1 VIAAQDLGDLIRGW
15 ELFTALPVMLLVA
28 LIAGRLLGV
37 RRSFGATIASGVIGW
52 LAGATLSLV
61 IAHSEG
67 RAGFTRN
74 LWLFSTFFAM
84 STTAW
89 IELLAKPGA
98 LARARTGLASVPRP
112 LRSAR
117 LASQRLGRY
126 AQITR
131 IAVRYGFGSTL
142 GLGDGEV
149 DEQGVAGKAPV
160 AVRLRRALEEC
171 GGMFVKL
178 GQVLSTR
185 SDLLPDHVVA
195 ELSRLQDR
203 VAQEPRPAMQ
213 TVVEED
219 LGGPVETFFADF
231 DWQPIA
237 AASIGQAYKARLK
250 SGEPVIVKVQRP
262 GIAAAVERDMGVLLE
277 LARTA
282 EARTSW
288 AAEYRVLDLANEFA
302 DRLREELD
310 FRIEARNATLIGG
323 RIGDGTGGGTRDGT
337 GDGDGTAPVRVP
349 RVYDELTTARVLT
362 MEWLDGVS
370 VRQTDR
376 VDALGVDR
384 PALAEALL
392 RCSLQQ
398 MLVDGHFHADPHP
411 GNVLVLG
418 PNQLGLIDFGATG
431 RLDAVEQSSLR
442 EMVLAVSQRDATLMR
457 QAVLEVASLRRG
469 FDDEQLERSL
479 ARFMARNLGP
489 GATPTAAM
497 FNELLQLFF
506 AFGITLPPEFSTFFR
521 AMITLEGTLTTLCPG
536 YLVIDAAQG
545 IAKEWARDRLTPA
558 SLQDLARQE
567 LLSLAPMLRRMPR
580 HVDRLATIVE
590 RGDVRANVSLFRD
603 TEDVR
608 VVTRLVNRV
617 VVAFLGGVVGVISVI
632 LLGVQGGPAF
642 TGTTSL
648 YQFFGYF
655 GLFCSTVLVLRVLV
669 AVLRDGL
676 N

>member
-1 VIAAQDLGDLIRGW
+1 VIAAQDLGDLILGW
-15 ELFTALPVMLLVA
+15 ELFTALPVMVLVA
-28 LIAGRLLGV
+28 VIAGRLLGV
-37 RRSFGATIASGVIGW
+37 RRSLGVTVVSGVVGW
-52 LAGATLSLV
+52 LAGAALSLV
-61 IAHSEG
+61 IARSENG
-67 RAGFTRN
+67 AGFTRN

-89 IELLAKPGA
+89 VELLAKPGA

-112 LRSAR
+112 FRSAR

-126 AQITR
+126 AQISR

-142 GLGDGEV
+142 GLGDA
-149 DEQGVAGKAPV
+149 DPDDQSPAGKAPT
-160 AVRLRRALEEC
+160 AVRVRRALEEC

-203 VAQEPRPAMQ
+203 VAQEPGDAMQ
-213 TVVEED
+213 AVIEED
-219 LGGPVETFFADF
+219 LGASVETVFAEF
-231 DWQPIA
+231 EWQPVA
-237 AASIGQAYKARLK
+237 AASIGQAYRARLR

-262 GIAAAVERDMGVLLE
+262 GIADAVERDVGVLLE

-288 AAEYRVLDLANEFA
+288 AAEYHVVELAQEFA
-302 DRLREELD
+302 ARLREELD
-310 FRIEARNATLIGG
+310 FRIEARNATEIGG
-323 RIGDGTGGGTRDGT
+323 RIGAG
-337 GDGDGTAPVRVP
+337 PVRVP
-349 RVYDELTTARVLT
+349 RVYEELTTARVLT

-370 VRQTDR
+370 VRQADR

-384 PALAEALL
+384 TALAEALL
-392 RCSLQQ
+392 RCSLEQ

-418 PNQLGLIDFGATG
+418 PGRLGLIDFGATG

-442 EMVLAVSQRDATLMR
+442 EMVLAVSQRDPALMR
-457 QAVLEVASLRRG
+457 QAVLEVATLRRG
-469 FDDEQLERSL
+469 FDDDQLERSL
-479 ARFMARNLGP
+479 ARFMARNLGA
-489 GATPTAAM
+489 GATPSAAM

-506 AFGITLPPEFSTFFR
+506 SFGISLPPEFSTFFR
-521 AMITLEGTLTTLCPG
+521 AMVTLEGTLTTLCPG

-545 IAKEWARDRLTPA
+545 IAGEWARDRLTPGT
-558 SLQDLARQE
+558 LQEMARQE
-567 LLSLAPMLRRMPR
+567 LLSVAPMLRRVPR

-590 RGDVRANVSLFRD
+590 RGDVRASVSLFRD
-603 TEDVR
+603 AEDVR

-617 VVAFLGGVVGVISVI
+617 VLAFLGGVVGVISVV
-632 LLGVQGGPAF
+632 LLGVTGGPPF
-642 TGTTSL
+642 TGDTSL
-648 YQFFGYF
+648 YEFFGYF

-669 AVLRDGL
+669 AILRDGV

>member
-1 VIAAQDLGDLIRGW
+1 MIAAQDLGDLILGW
-15 ELFTALPVMLLVA
+15 EFFTALPVMLLVA
-28 LIAGRLLGV
+28 VIAGRLLGV
-37 RRSFGATIASGVIGW
+37 RRTLGATVVSGVVGW
-52 LAGATLSLV
+52 LGGATLSLV
-61 IAHSEG
+61 IARHEG
-67 RAGFTRN
+67 GGGFTRN

-89 IELLAKPGA
+89 YELLAKPGA

-112 LRSAR
+112 FRTAR

-126 AQITR
+126 AQISR
-131 IAVRYGFGSTL
+131 IAVRHGFGSTL
-142 GLGDGEV
+142 GLGDSDGDADAV
-149 DEQGVAGKAPV
+149 GGKAPV

-203 VAQEPRPAMQ
+203 VAQDPREAMQ
-213 TVVEED
+213 AVVEED
-219 LGGPVETFFADF
+219 LGAPVDTLFAEF
-231 DWQPIA
+231 DWDPVA
-237 AASIGQAYKARLK
+237 AASIGQAYRARLR
-250 SGEPVIVKVQRP
+250 SGEAVIVKVQRP
-262 GIAAAVERDMGVLLE
+262 GVAAAVERDMGVLLE

-282 EARTSW
+282 EARASW
-288 AAEYRVLDLANEFA
+288 AAEYHVLELANEFA

-310 FRIEARNATLIGG
+310 FRIEARNATEIGG
-323 RIGDGTGGGTRDGT
+323 RIGAEG
-337 GDGDGTAPVRVP
+337 PVRVP

-370 VRQTDR
+370 VRQAER
-376 VDALGVDR
+376 VDAMGADR

-411 GNVLVLG
+411 GNVLILD
-418 PNQLGLIDFGATG
+418 PDRLGLIDFGATG
-431 RLDAVEQSSLR
+431 RLDAVEQTSLR
-442 EMVLAVSQRDATLMR
+442 EMFLAVSQRDATLMR
-457 QAVLEVASLRRG
+457 QAVLEVATLRRG
-469 FDDEQLERSL
+469 FDDEQLERAL
-479 ARFMARNLGP
+479 ARFMGRNLGP
-489 GATPTAAM
+489 GATPSAAM

-506 AFGITLPPEFSTFFR
+506 GFGITLPPEFSTFFR
-521 AMITLEGTLTTLCPG
+521 AMVTLEGTLTTLCPG
-536 YLVIDAAQG
+536 YLVIDAAQA
-545 IAKEWARDRLTPA
+545 IAREWARDRLTPET
-558 SLQDLARQE
+558 LQELARQE
-567 LLSLAPMLRRMPR
+567 LLSLAPMLRRLPR

-603 TEDVR
+603 AEDVR

-617 VVAFLGGVVGVISVI
+617 VIAFLGGVVGVISVV
-632 LLGVQGGPAF
+632 LLGVKGGPPF
-642 TGTTSL
+642 TGSTSL

>member
-1 VIAAQDLGDLIRGW
+1 MIAAQDLGDLILGW

-28 LIAGRLLGV
+28 VIAGRLLGV
-37 RRSFGATIASGVIGW
+37 RRSFSATVASGVIGW

-67 RAGFTRN
+67 NAGFTRN

-112 LRSAR
+112 FRTAR

-126 AQITR
+126 AQISR

-142 GLGDGEV
+142 GLGDADV
-149 DEQGVAGKAPV
+149 DEQGAAGKAPV
-160 AVRLRRALEEC
+160 AVRVRRALEEC
-171 GGMFVKL
+171 GGLFVKL

-203 VAQEPRPAMQ
+203 VAQEPRHAMQ
-213 TVVEED
+213 AVVEED
-219 LGGPVETFFADF
+219 LGGPVETLFAEF
-231 DWQPIA
+231 DWHPVA
-237 AASIGQAYKARLK
+237 AASIGQAYKARLH

-262 GIAAAVERDMGVLLE
+262 GIAAAVERDVGVLLE

-288 AAEYRVLDLANEFA
+288 AAEYRVLELATEFA

-323 RIGDGTGGGTRDGT
+323 RIGDGTGDGS
-337 GDGDGTAPVRVP
+337 GRVRVP
-349 RVYDELTTARVLT
+349 RVHDELTTARVLT

-370 VRQTDR
+370 VRQADR

-398 MLVDGHFHADPHP
+398 MLVDGHFHSDPHP

-418 PNQLGLIDFGATG
+418 PGQLGLIDFGATG

-457 QAVLEVASLRRG
+457 QAVLEVATLRRG

-479 ARFMARNLGP
+479 ARFMGRNLGP
-489 GATPTAAM
+489 GATPSAAM

-521 AMITLEGTLTTLCPG
+521 AMVTLEGTLTTLCPG
-536 YLVIDAAQG
+536 YLVIDAAQS
-545 IAKEWARDRLTPA
+545 IAKEWARDRLTPDT
-558 SLQDLARQE
+558 LQDLARQE
-567 LLSLAPMLRRMPR
+567 LLSVAPMLRRLPR

-603 TEDVR
+603 AEDVR

-617 VVAFLGGVVGVISVI
+617 VVAFLGGVVGVISVV
-632 LLGVQGGPAF
+632 LLGVQGGPPF

>member
-1 VIAAQDLGDLIRGW
+1 VLAAGALIAAQDLGDLILGW

-28 LIAGRLLGV
+28 VIAGRLLGV
-37 RRSFGATIASGVIGW
+37 RRSLGATVASGVIGW
-52 LAGATLSLV
+52 FAGAGLSLV

-67 RAGFTRN
+67 NAGFTRN

-89 IELLAKPGA
+89 VELLAKPGA
-98 LARARTGLASVPRP
+98 LARARSGLASVPRP
-112 LRSAR
+112 LRAAR

-126 AQITR
+126 AQISR

-142 GLGDGEV
+142 GLGDSEA
-149 DEQGVAGKAPV
+149 DEQAMVGKAPV

-195 ELSRLQDR
+195 ELARLQDR
-203 VAQEPRPAMQ
+203 VAEEPRDAMQ
-213 TVVEED
+213 AVVEED
-219 LGGPVETFFADF
+219 LGAPVETLFAEF

-237 AASIGQAYKARLK
+237 AASIGQAYKARLH

-288 AAEYRVLDLANEFA
+288 AAEYRVLELANEFA

-310 FRIEARNATLIGG
+310 FRIEARNATIIGG
-323 RIGDGTGGGTRDGT
+323 RIGDGTG
-337 GDGDGTAPVRVP
+337 PVRVP
-349 RVYDELTTARVLT
+349 RVHDELTTARVLT

-370 VRQTDR
+370 VRQADR

-418 PNQLGLIDFGATG
+418 DGRLGLIDFGATG
-431 RLDAVEQSSLR
+431 RLDPVEQSSLR

-489 GATPTAAM
+489 GATPSAAM

-521 AMITLEGTLTTLCPG
+521 AMVTLEGTLTTLCPG
-536 YLVIDAAQG
+536 YLVIDAAQA
-545 IAKEWARDRLTPA
+545 IAKEWARDRLTA
-558 SLQDLARQE
+558 DTLQDLARQE
-567 LLSLAPMLRRMPR
+567 LLSLAPMLRRVPR

-603 TEDVR
+603 PEDVR

-617 VVAFLGGVVGVISVI
+617 VVAFLGGVVGVISVV
-632 LLGVQGGPAF
+632 LLGVQGGPPF
-642 TGTTSL
+642 TGSTSL